1 MTRLGAALGGRD
13 RARMSVG
20 EAPTAQNGRLR
31 TGSVGLGVKGSQV
44 QILSSRPV
52 KPQVRAGVSLR
63 AGTRFWVFC

>member
-1 MTRLGAALGGRD
+1 
-13 RARMSVG
+13 MSVG
-20 EAPTAQNGRLR
+20 EAPTAQDGRWR

-63 AGTRFWVFC
+63 AGTRFWVSC